1 MGCGT
6 GSVSRYIAGLPG
18 VESVLGVD
26 PSTYLLEVA
35 REGGGGD
42 TIEYRE
48 GRGDD
53 IPAEDVRI
61 VGDTTEDDIVDNIAE

>member
-1 MGCGT
+1 MET
-6 GSVSRYIAGLPG
+6 
-18 VESVLGVD
+18 VLGVD

-35 REGGGGD
+35 REGGSGD
-42 TIEYRE
+42 NIEYRE

-61 VGDTTEDDIVDNIAE
+61 VGDTEDDIVDNIAE